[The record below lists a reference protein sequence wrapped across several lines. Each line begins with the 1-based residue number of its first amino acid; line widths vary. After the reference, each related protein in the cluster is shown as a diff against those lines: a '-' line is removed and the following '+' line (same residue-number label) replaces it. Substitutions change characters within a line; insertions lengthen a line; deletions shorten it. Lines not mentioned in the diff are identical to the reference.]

1 MILWKNLISNSI
13 CLIFDILLL
22 TIILINQLF
31 YKKTRIETL
40 LNIIYCIII
49 IFVITRTFI
58 MFYNNPFYI
67 RTDIIDEYCVSCFD
81 SSKVSGIKCKI
92 CKKTTLCVECYNKW
106 KSYSGNCP
114 LCRNKLLI

>member
-49 IFVITRTFI
+49 MFVIISTFT

-67 RTDIIDEYCVSCFD
+67 RTDIIDEYCVSFFNCFD
-81 SSKVSGIKCKI
+81 SSKVCGIKCKI
-92 CKKTTLCVECYNKW
+92 KIVKTTLCVECYNKW
-106 KSYSGNCP
+106 KSYS
-114 LCRNKLLI
+114 R